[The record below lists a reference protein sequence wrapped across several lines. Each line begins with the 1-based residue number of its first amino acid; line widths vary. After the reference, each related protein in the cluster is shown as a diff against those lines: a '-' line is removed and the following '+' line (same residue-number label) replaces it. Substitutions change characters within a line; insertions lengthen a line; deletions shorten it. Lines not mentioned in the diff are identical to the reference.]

1 MVNSIE
7 PEIYGY
13 NIMDNIK
20 ELVSKMD
27 ANDLRDILVGEEKK
41 DLMLEGGNMF
51 DDATR
56 IH

>member
-7 PEIYGY
+7 PKIYGY

-20 ELVSKMD
+20 ELVSSMD
-27 ANDLRDILVGEEKK
+27 ANDLRDILVGEK